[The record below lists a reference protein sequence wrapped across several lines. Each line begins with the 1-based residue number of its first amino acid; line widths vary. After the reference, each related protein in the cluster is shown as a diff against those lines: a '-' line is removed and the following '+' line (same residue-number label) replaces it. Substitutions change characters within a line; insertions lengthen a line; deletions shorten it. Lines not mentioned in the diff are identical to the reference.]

1 MAASMSESAIL
12 RVVLATS
19 PLSAPIKSGELG
31 SPHARFDFVEVSPV
45 HKAFAPMVREQAFDI
60 AELAIVTGLQAIAY
74 GQPIMLLPAVVA
86 SRFQRGCLI
95 TRRTGGVTSPES
107 LAGKRIGVR
116 AYTQT
121 TGMWVRAHLTEDY
134 GLATDSMRWLT
145 RDPAH
150 VAQYEDPAFV
160 EHSDDD
166 RSLVEL
172 LREGVIDA
180 AILGNDLPKDEEFVP
195 VIADATSRD
204 RAWYDQH
211 GFVPINHVVSVS
223 TATAR
228 RHPDAVREAYRLLL
242 QSKAQLGGAP
252 DAPSPYAFGYETL
265 RDPVEYIIDACVEQ
279 GLLPRRLSV
288 DEVFGPAQDLLDG
301 SVG

>member
-1 MAASMSESAIL
+1 MSEPTTL
-12 RVVLATS
+12 RTVLATS
-19 PLSAPIKSGELG
+19 PLSAPIKSGALA
-31 SPHARFDFVEVSPV
+31 SPGVVFDFVDVSPV
-45 HKAFAPMVREQAFDI
+45 HQAFAPMVRDQRFDI
-60 AELAIVTGLQAIAY
+60 SELAIVTGLQAIAY
-74 GQPIMLLPAVVA
+74 GQPIILLPAVVA

-95 TRRTGGVTSPES
+95 TRRDGGVSTPES
-107 LAGKRIGVR
+107 LVGKRVGVR

-121 TGMWVRAHLTEDY
+121 TGMWVRAHLTEDD

-150 VAQYEDPAFV
+150 VAQYNDPVFV

-166 RSLVEL
+166 RSLVDL

-180 AILGNDLPKDEEFVP
+180 AILGNDLPKDDEFVP
-195 VIADATSRD
+195 VIADAAARD

-223 TATAR
+223 TAVAR
-228 RHPDAVREAYRLLL
+228 RHPGAVREAYRLLL
-242 QSKAQLGGAP
+242 QSNARLGGTT
-252 DAPSPYAFGYETL
+252 DTPSPYAFGFETL
-265 RDPVEYIIDACVEQ
+265 REPVEYVIDACIEQ

-288 DEVFGPAQDLLDG
+288 DEVFGPAQDILDG
-301 SVG
+301 AAE

>member
-1 MAASMSESAIL
+1 MSEATTL
-12 RVVLATS
+12 RTVLATS
-19 PLSAPIKSGELG
+19 PLSAPIKSGAL
-31 SPHARFDFVEVSPV
+31 SNPHATFDFIDVSPV
-45 HKAFAPMVREQAFDI
+45 HKAFAPMVRDQSFDI
-60 AELAIVTGLQAIAY
+60 SELAIVTGLQAIAY
-74 GQPIMLLPAVVA
+74 GQPVLLLPAVVA

-95 TRRTGGVTSPES
+95 TRRTGGVTTPES
-107 LAGKRIGVR
+107 LVGKRVGVR

-134 GLATDSMRWLT
+134 GLATDSMHWVT
-145 RDPAH
+145 RDAAH
-150 VAQYEDPAFV
+150 VKQYQDPAFV

-195 VIADATSRD
+195 VITDAAARD

-223 TATAR
+223 M
-228 RHPDAVREAYRLLL
+228 AVAERDPSAVQAIYRLLL
-242 QSKAQLGGAP
+242 QSNARLQGAS
-252 DAPSPYAFGYETL
+252 DAPPPYAFGYETL
-265 RDPVEYIIDACVEQ
+265 REPVEYVIDACVEQ
-279 GLLPRRLSV
+279 GLLPRRLSI
-288 DEVFGPAQDLLDG
+288 DEVFGPAQDILDG
-301 SVG
+301 TAE